1 MAPSSAAPLLDQVP
15 ESFFPAFIMMQIFNL
30 EIFSVIL
37 LVIIFIMVEL
47 IISRVLYLWGI
58 RKRPY

>member
-30 EIFSVIL
+30 EIYSVML
-37 LVIIFIMVEL
+37 LVFIFIILEL
-47 IISRVLYLWGI
+47 TISHVLYLWGI